1 MIQTPASRATDP
13 ATSYE
18 AELFMN
24 ESGHRK
30 THQIMVQ
37 NMVEAKPGLTAA
49 EIADEFQQMGFIHM
63 DHVTVQRRLSDL
75 NEIKIFKGDARKCVV
90 KQRNMTT
97 WFPMSLRESVKAKA

>member
-1 MIQTPASRATDP
+1 
-13 ATSYE
+13 
-18 AELFMN
+18 
-24 ESGHRK
+24 
-30 THQIMVQ
+30 
-37 NMVEAKPGLTAA
+37 
-49 EIADEFQQMGFIHM
+49 MGFIHM